1 MIDAS
6 VRNRAASAGAQH
18 TTSIPALHGPLGFWR
33 RWRASRQRALPAFL
47 IIGTQK
53 GGTTS
58 LYRWLGQHPQVV
70 EASRKEVHYF
80 DINFSKGERWYRSH
94 FPFARDLEYGQI
106 TGEGSPYYMCHP
118 HAPQRIAR
126 MLPGVRL
133 IVLLRNPV
141 ERAISHYFHSQRN
154 GREPLPIEQAMAREE
169 SRIDAEFARM
179 QADGRYISRAHR
191 WFSYKARGRY
201 VEQLRSVLAH
211 CSPEQLLILKSE
223 DLFQE
228 PQRIFDAAC
237 AHIGIHA
244 GFRPPNLEAQL
255 VGGYDRQDADPVRE
269 SLQHYF
275 RPHNAALADFLHRDF
290 GWD

>member
-1 MIDAS
+1 M
-6 VRNRAASAGAQH
+6 RG
-18 TTSIPALHGPLGFWR
+18 PHGPLAVWR
-33 RWRASRQRALPAFL
+33 RWRASRRRSLPSFL
-47 IIGTQK
+47 ILGTQK

-80 DINFSKGERWYRSH
+80 DINYSKGENWYRSH
-94 FPFARDLEYGQI
+94 FPRPGELEDGQI
-106 TGEGSPYYMCHP
+106 TGEGSPYYMCVP
-118 HAPQRIAR
+118 HAPARIAKL
-126 MLPGVRL
+126 LPEVPL

-154 GREPLPIEQAMAREE
+154 GREPLPIEQAMAEEE
-169 SRIDAEFARM
+169 SRIDGEFARM

-191 WFSYKARGRY
+191 WHSYKARGRY
-201 VEQLRSVLAH
+201 VEQLRAVLAH
-211 CSPEQLLILKSE
+211 FPPEQLLILKSE

-237 AHIGIHA
+237 AHIGIRT

-255 VGGYDRQDADPVRE
+255 VGGYDQQQGDAVRT
-269 SLQHYF
+269 SLQQYF
-275 RPHNAALADFLHRDF
+275 APHNAALADFVRRDF
-290 GWD
+290 AWD